1 MLVLLFSFMVFQLVV
16 KEDSPMR
23 AIDPVADY
31 MVLKGRE
38 RAHDE
43 NECILARFTN
53 NYLEKNLI

>member
-1 MLVLLFSFMVFQLVV
+1 MVFQLVV

-38 RAHDE
+38 RAHEE